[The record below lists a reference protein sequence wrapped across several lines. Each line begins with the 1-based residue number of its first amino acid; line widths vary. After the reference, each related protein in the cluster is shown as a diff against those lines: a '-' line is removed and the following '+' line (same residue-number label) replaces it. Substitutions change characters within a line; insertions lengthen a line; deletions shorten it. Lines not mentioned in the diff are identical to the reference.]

1 MPEEVQDNGGSAT
14 ASTFTVVESRGTTRG
29 AESRVS
35 LESRSTGDDESGPE
49 VRPQQHEEEL
59 ACSIIDSK
67 DGAAMMWCN
76 DARFYFFRGSDKE
89 DNFRKHLQA
98 PAALRE
104 EDVQTP
110 INIESRHDK
119 PADAGEVESEGE
131 DVEEKEEED
140 HRQDLQAE
148 AVMGA
153 AMLAHTLS
161 IGELLQNEKALYDKN
176 FQAPQLPTQVDSAE
190 LNAIKMSSDELFSTW
205 TQVNESLHEIKELTD
220 RNAKLSARV
229 TAVEH
234 EANLKRRDGGSEVDS
249 VEVMQKSDAPTH
261 PRVEEEPIAS
271 VTQLD
276 SADLVNGDN
285 ADMSSGSRIGHEKT
299 LTLSD
304 AQEGAEQEGFVIG
317 SGFQQLAAF
326 SQSFV
331 EFLGARKSIT
341 KLQNLENALE
351 RESSAQTESAEVE
364 EGYHESDLEGVL
376 DVRGGG
382 AQCAESDGFED
393 IVHSSQHVMREEDT
407 RTEAGMRADARIR
420 PYSNA
425 GTGDDTQAEKGMQEE
440 IDHDDCSRDIR
451 GLQPVSLLSI
461 DERLQKLRQD
471 LVDHS
476 GASVSSTSDSST
488 EQDSVVG
495 EDAVANTSTG
505 TGRAPMTAIARN
517 EEQAWI
523 RAATHGAAS
532 EHDSLWTATTEKES
546 QNMAEPTLYDTNVA
560 PTKQE
565 VSSNVAPE
573 PSPRGVAAR
582 EHLRRVSQRPVELQ
596 EHITKLRGELLRL
609 KSDNLTDKA
618 ADIATRRLS
627 SDSMSTPFSSFN
639 SMRPASQASANSSSL
654 PSTPF
659 TRPILSAHASAASF
673 TSMISTG
680 SGRNATVESSP
691 EVTQLSAQSLP
702 VSDIEDIDDAEAAS
716 GGTTRSRQASAAA
729 YAHIDDVG
737 EAPEAKMSSTD
748 ILYRQWRVMRQTR
761 RSQTCATP

>member
-1 MPEEVQDNGGSAT
+1 MPEEVQDDGGSAT
-14 ASTFTVVESRGTTRG
+14 ALTSTVIESRGTTRA
-29 AESRVS
+29 AESSRVL

-49 VRPQQHEEEL
+49 VRPQQHAEEL

-89 DNFRKHLQA
+89 DKFRKQDWGGDAPMAVHTQRYRMRLQV
-98 PAALRE
+98 PTALCE

-110 INIESRHDK
+110 INIESRHDI
-119 PADAGEVESEGE
+119 PEYAGEVESEGE
-131 DVEEKEEED
+131 GVEEEEEEN
-140 HRQDLQAE
+140 HRQDRQAE

-161 IGELLQNEKALYDKN
+161 SGELLQNEKALYDKN
-176 FQAPQLPTQVDSAE
+176 LQAPQLPTQVDSAE

-205 TQVNESLHEIKELTD
+205 AQVNESLHEIKELTD

-234 EANLKRRDGGSEVDS
+234 EANMMRRNGGSEVDS
-249 VEVMQKSDAPTH
+249 VEVMPKSDAPTQ
-261 PRVEEEPIAS
+261 PRVEEEPFAS

-276 SADLVNGDN
+276 SADLVNGDS
-285 ADMSSGSRIGHEKT
+285 ADMSFGSGLEQKKI
-299 LTLSD
+299 LMLSD
-304 AQEGAEQEGFVIG
+304 AQEGGEQEGSVIG

-341 KLQNLENALE
+341 KLQDLEKALE
-351 RESSAQTESAEVE
+351 RESSVE
-364 EGYHESDLEGVL
+364 
-376 DVRGGG
+376 DVV
-382 AQCAESDGFED
+382 Q
-393 IVHSSQHVMREEDT
+393 SSQGGMSEEDT
-407 RTEAGMRADARIR
+407 RTDAGMRADAGIR
-420 PYSNA
+420 SCSNA
-425 GTGDDTQAEKGMQEE
+425 YTGDDAPAEKGLHEE
-440 IDHDDCSRDIR
+440 IEHDDCSTDIR
-451 GLQPVSLLSI
+451 GLLPVSSLSI
-461 DERLQKLRQD
+461 DERLQKLRRD

-495 EDAVANTSTG
+495 EDAVANTSTN
-505 TGRAPMTAIARN
+505 TGQAPMTAIAGN
-517 EEQAWI
+517 EEQAWNS
-523 RAATHGAAS
+523 AATHGAAS
-532 EHDSLWTATTEKES
+532 EHDSLWTATTETES
-546 QNMAEPTLYDTNVA
+546 QNMAEPTFFDANVA
-560 PTKQE
+560 PTKQD

-618 ADIATRRLS
+618 VDLATRRLS
-627 SDSMSTPFSSFN
+627 SDSVSTPFSSFS
-639 SMRPASQASANSSSL
+639 SMQPASQASANSGSL

-659 TRPILSAHASAASF
+659 VRPILSRHASAASF
-673 TSMISTG
+673 SSIISIG
-680 SGRNATVESSP
+680 CGRNANLESSP

-702 VSDIEDIDDAEAAS
+702 VSDIEDIDDAEVAS
-716 GGTTRSRQASAAA
+716 RGTTRSRQASAAA
-729 YAHIDDVG
+729 YTHIDDVR
-737 EAPEAKMSSTD
+737 EAPEAKTSTTD
-748 ILYRQWRVMRQTR
+748 IFYRQWRVMRQTR
-761 RSQTCATP
+761 RLQTCATP

>member
-1 MPEEVQDNGGSAT
+1 MALPISAQDLSSGNLGQLVTFCRWLKHHCTTVREHRVPEEVQDDGGSAT
-14 ASTFTVVESRGTTRG
+14 ALTSTVIESRGTTRA
-29 AESRVS
+29 AESSRVL

-59 ACSIIDSK
+59 ACSVIESK

-89 DNFRKHLQA
+89 DKFRKQDWGGDAPMAVHTQRYRMRLQV
-98 PAALRE
+98 PTALCE

-110 INIESRHDK
+110 INIESRHDI
-119 PADAGEVESEGE
+119 PEYAGEVESEGE
-131 DVEEKEEED
+131 GVEEEEEEN
-140 HRQDLQAE
+140 HRQDRQAE

-176 FQAPQLPTQVDSAE
+176 FQASQLPTQVDSAE

-299 LTLSD
+299 VTLSD

-341 KLQNLENALE
+341 KLQNLEKALE

-461 DERLQKLRQD
+461 DERLQKLR
-471 LVDHS
+471 
-476 GASVSSTSDSST
+476 
-488 EQDSVVG
+488 
-495 EDAVANTSTG
+495 
-505 TGRAPMTAIARN
+505 R
-517 EEQAWI
+517 
-523 RAATHGAAS
+523 
-532 EHDSLWTATTEKES
+532 
-546 QNMAEPTLYDTNVA
+546 
-560 PTKQE
+560 
-565 VSSNVAPE
+565 
-573 PSPRGVAAR
+573 
-582 EHLRRVSQRPVELQ
+582 
-596 EHITKLRGELLRL
+596 
-609 KSDNLTDKA
+609 
-618 ADIATRRLS
+618 
-627 SDSMSTPFSSFN
+627 
-639 SMRPASQASANSSSL
+639 
-654 PSTPF
+654 
-659 TRPILSAHASAASF
+659 
-673 TSMISTG
+673 
-680 SGRNATVESSP
+680 
-691 EVTQLSAQSLP
+691 QL
-702 VSDIEDIDDAEAAS
+702 
-716 GGTTRSRQASAAA
+716 
-729 YAHIDDVG
+729 
-737 EAPEAKMSSTD
+737 
-748 ILYRQWRVMRQTR
+748 
-761 RSQTCATP
+761 